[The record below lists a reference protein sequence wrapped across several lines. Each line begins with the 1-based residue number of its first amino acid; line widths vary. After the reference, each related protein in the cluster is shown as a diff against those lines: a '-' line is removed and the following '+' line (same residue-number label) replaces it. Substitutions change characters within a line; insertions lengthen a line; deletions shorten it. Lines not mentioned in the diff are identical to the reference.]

1 LKYYPSKGPI
11 VIVTIVFFAI
21 MALVS
26 FFGKTYPVFCIMFAT
41 LIYLIWMWYDTYYII
56 DGNKLFY
63 RSAFLK
69 GVVEIDAITEI
80 IKNRKLFSGK
90 KPSLSNKG
98 LIIRYNKY
106 DDIYIS
112 PKKID
117 EFIDALK
124 AINNDFKVT
133 E

>member
-1 LKYYPSKGPI
+1 
-11 VIVTIVFFAI
+11 
-21 MALVS
+21 
-26 FFGKTYPVFCIMFAT
+26 
-41 LIYLIWMWYDTYYII
+41 MWYDTYYII